1 MVWTGVIDLI
11 MQNIV
16 CAPQLML
23 ICISC
28 IWIPQ
33 EGSVFL
39 MFEVYVASLSLCQ
52 ISDLMQPTSN
62 VLFIL

>member
-1 MVWTGVIDLI
+1 MVWSHLI

-23 ICISC
+23 ICI
-28 IWIPQ
+28 WYAWFPQ

-39 MFEVYVASLSLCQ
+39 MFEVYVAFSVSLCQ
-52 ISDLMQPTSN
+52 MYDLISFLYGG
-62 VLFIL
+62 